1 MAIQIGDCE
10 EWLVHLPGEWE
21 NEITKS
27 TRTMDTWCA
36 VSNSNGII
44 AYFGNEIDAFDFAR
58 LKVSMMSDAR
68 RLGDKQGD

>member
-27 TRTMDTWCA
+27 TRTMDTWWA

-44 AYFGNEIDAFDFAR
+44 AYFGNESDALDFA

>member
-27 TRTMDTWCA
+27 TRTMDTWYA

-44 AYFGNEIDAFDFAR
+44 AYFGNQSDAFDFAR
-58 LKVSMMSDAR
+58 LKVLMMSDAR

>member
-27 TRTMDTWCA
+27 TRTMDTWWA

-44 AYFGNEIDAFDFAR
+44 AYFGNQSDAFDFAR
-58 LKVSMMSDAR
+58 LKVLMMSDAR

>member
-1 MAIQIGDCE
+1 MAIQIGDSE

-27 TRTMDTWCA
+27 TRTMDTWWA
-36 VSNSNGII
+36 VSNSNGIV
-44 AYFGNEIDAFDFAR
+44 AYFGNQIDAFDFAR